1 MSGLPMWLFSNRR
14 RGETHPNAKLTNDDV
29 LMIREL
35 YKKGFSI
42 NVIARN
48 FKVSNWNIKEIVD
61 GRTWTHLI

>member
-1 MSGLPMWLFSNRR
+1 MNKLPLWMFSNRR

-29 LMIREL
+29 SLIREL

-48 FKVSNWNIKEIVD
+48 FKVSNWNIKEIVE
-61 GRTWTHLI
+61 GRTWNHLL

>member
-1 MSGLPMWLFSNRR
+1 MSELPMWLFSNRR
-14 RGETHPNAKLTNDDV
+14 RGETHTNAKLTNDDV

-48 FKVSNWNIKEIVD
+48 FKVSQWNVKEIIE
-61 GRTWTHLI
+61 GRTWNHI